1 MGKFENIAIL
11 TDLDGTFFAD
21 GAKVV
26 QRNLDAIE
34 YFKSEGGLFSIST
47 GRMHFNLD
55 ECIPGV
61 EDLVNA
67 PAILCN
73 GTYLYD
79 FKNNAVT
86 CETFLDADIA
96 YKTIQL
102 VRNIN
107 FGGFI
112 RGSAKRAYL
121 VDSEDK
127 RGREHLLSYRLTR
140 FIEMPYSEWDTSDFY
155 KIVFDDSAEA
165 LVELEKRLKTEFPGV
180 YEYNRSR
187 PTLLELQRSG
197 ITKASLLGE
206 FREYYKKQGRD
217 IVLYACGDNNN
228 DEEMLRNA
236 DVAVCPSNA
245 SNEVKAICDMCLCSN
260 NEGVLAD
267 LIYKL

>member
-1 MGKFENIAIL
+1 MRSAH
-11 TDLDGTFFAD
+11 
-21 GAKVV
+21 
-26 QRNLDAIE
+26 
-34 YFKSEGGLFSIST
+34 FS
-47 GRMHFNLD
+47 
-55 ECIPGV
+55 
-61 EDLVNA
+61 
-67 PAILCN
+67 
-73 GTYLYD
+73 
-79 FKNNAVT
+79 
-86 CETFLDADIA
+86 
-96 YKTIQL
+96 
-102 VRNIN
+102 
-107 FGGFI
+107 
-112 RGSAKRAYL
+112 
-121 VDSEDK
+121 
-127 RGREHLLSYRLTR
+127 
-140 FIEMPYSEWDTSDFY
+140 SDFY

-165 LVELEKRLKTEFPGV
+165 LVKLEKRLKAEFPGV

-187 PTLLELQRSG
+187 STLLELQRSG